1 MQYKSSPEITKK
13 YIDAADAWM
22 KKNVQIHGFNR
33 WNDTK
38 FSARTAVAECLANQ
52 DGCTIYEVPKN

>member
-22 KKNVQIHGFNR
+22 KKNVQIHGFSR
-33 WNDTK
+33 
-38 FSARTAVAECLANQ
+38 
-52 DGCTIYEVPKN
+52 